1 MEDSGQMEDAVDPQA
16 EGFLFAPQDTAP
28 WKYSGKDNMHGIGYQ
43 GIQES
48 EVLGGT
54 SLSKAVYGMS
64 GQVHMQ
70 TVFCLQMPV

>member
-1 MEDSGQMEDAVDPQA
+1 MEAAVDPRA

-54 SLSKAVYGMS
+54 SLSKAIYGMS
-64 GQVHMQ
+64 GQVHVQ
-70 TVFCLQMPV
+70 TVFYLQMPV